1 VDGFKSLELK
11 EFKGIRSCEKALTF
25 SKFNLLIGP
34 NNSGKSSILEAL
46 YLFPYPHIDRRPWP
60 LPSQLR
66 MSELLK
72 RLHGRMESYI
82 YRYTG
87 EARIKGAV
95 KDKVVEITLRQGWNF
110 EVKIDGK
117 RVVTYETASEIFGE
131 SPEEF
136 RNHVAFI
143 PNSDWFLQA
152 LINALSQEINWDRV
166 EKSGA
171 HVKIVRN
178 FISKVVEDKFTEL
191 TIKYNRLMLRK
202 ELFKGIPA
210 YIDLR
215 DVGDG
220 IERFLCAAIWLE
232 VLKPKVVLW
241 DDLEAS
247 AHPSLIEAA
256 IRWLAEH
263 DWQVIASTHS
273 IDVLHELVISEIE
286 DARVIQ
292 LRKSSNDVLSYKL
305 LSIEEL
311 ERLFDSGQDVRKL
324 MSWG

>member
-1 VDGFKSLELK
+1 MGFKSLELE
-11 EFKGIRSCEKALTF
+11 EFKGIKACKKALTF

-46 YLFPYPHIDRRPWP
+46 YLLPYPYVDRRPWP
-60 LPSQLR
+60 LPPSFG
-66 MSELLK
+66 MSALLE

-82 YRYTG
+82 YRYDG
-87 EARIKGAV
+87 EAEIKGEVDGKIV
-95 KDKVVEITLRQGWNF
+95 KITLRKGWIFDVLINGSK
-110 EVKIDGK
+110 VDIPSDAAG
-117 RVVTYETASEIFGE
+117 IFGE
-131 SPEEF
+131 SPEKF
-136 RNHVAFI
+136 GNYVAFI
-143 PNSDWFLQA
+143 PNSEHFLETLA
-152 LINALSQEINWDRV
+152 NELKREANWDWV

-171 HVKIVRN
+171 HAKLVRD
-178 FISKVVEDKFTEL
+178 FISRVVEDKFTEL
-191 TIKYNRLMLRK
+191 TIRHDKLVLRK
-202 ELFKGIPA
+202 EPPENVPP
-210 YIDLR
+210 YHIDLR

-247 AHPSLIEAA
+247 AHPSLIREA
-256 IRWLAEH
+256 IRWLAKH

-273 IDVLHELVISEIE
+273 IDVLHELVISEIK
-286 DARVIQ
+286 DAKIIQ
-292 LRKSSNDVLSYKL
+292 LRKSPDDILSYKL

-311 ERLFDSGQDVRKL
+311 EELFDSGQDVRKL